1 MNWNVSYGLL
11 ILLSSIVTWV
21 SARLLKPKTEAS
33 FSDLVNN
40 KLILWFCLL
49 INLGILFLFK
59 YANFFIETVNMLF
72 DSIRFGTK
80 VPLLDILLPVGISF
94 YTFQAIGYTID
105 VYKGTVKAEKNF
117 FTYALFVSFFPQ
129 LVAGPI
135 ERAKHLLPQFNSKH
149 FFDADKAMQGI
160 TMMIWGYFMK
170 ICIADHVALYVNAV
184 YNNLDKHSGSSILL
198 ASFLFSLQIYGDFCG
213 YSLIAIGAA
222 KVMGFDLME
231 NFHLP
236 YFSTNV
242 KNFWK
247 RWHISLS
254 SWFMDYVYIPLGGN
268 RCSVWRHL
276 LNLFITFVISGMWH
290 GANWTFM
297 IWGAYHGVLIMIN
310 TLWSKYGPK
319 ITHKG
324 FLLHY
329 LTIFSTFILVMF
341 GWIFFRANTISEAF
355 YAIQKIFTNHEDLFI
370 DKTTLTSSFISILL
384 LFIKEYIQE
393 SHPLY
398 YNKIRKKKTGVI
410 YISMSLLVAF
420 ILSFGYFF
428 GDQFLYFQF

>member
-1 MNWNVSYGLL
+1 MLFNSLAFLLFFPLVVILYWILPHKIRNYFLLLVSYYFYMNWNVSYGLL

-160 TMMIWGYFMK
+160 T
-170 ICIADHVALYVNAV
+170 
-184 YNNLDKHSGSSILL
+184 
-198 ASFLFSLQIYGDFCG
+198 
-213 YSLIAIGAA
+213 
-222 KVMGFDLME
+222 
-231 NFHLP
+231 
-236 YFSTNV
+236 
-242 KNFWK
+242 
-247 RWHISLS
+247 
-254 SWFMDYVYIPLGGN
+254 
-268 RCSVWRHL
+268 
-276 LNLFITFVISGMWH
+276 
-290 GANWTFM
+290 
-297 IWGAYHGVLIMIN
+297 
-310 TLWSKYGPK
+310 
-319 ITHKG
+319 
-324 FLLHY
+324 
-329 LTIFSTFILVMF
+329 
-341 GWIFFRANTISEAF
+341 
-355 YAIQKIFTNHEDLFI
+355 
-370 DKTTLTSSFISILL
+370 
-384 LFIKEYIQE
+384 
-393 SHPLY
+393 
-398 YNKIRKKKTGVI
+398 
-410 YISMSLLVAF
+410 
-420 ILSFGYFF
+420 
-428 GDQFLYFQF
+428 